1 MQRTVDQTTDQA
13 IAAALEPGI
22 RPGLYRDIAAELG
35 VGPHQVL
42 AVAGHLVHQMIAPG
56 VACDLPRD
64 QVEYSV
70 PDGFGSAGPQLGH
83 MPGTCPDCMEIPVKI
98 SRGAGSPMVKI
109 FPTGV

>member
-35 VGPHQVL
+35 VGHHQVL
-42 AVAGHLVHQMIAPG
+42 AVAGHLVHQMIATG
-56 VACDLPRD
+56 VTCDLPRD

-70 PDGFGSAGPQLGH
+70 HDGYGSDGTKIVH
-83 MPGTCPDCMEIPVKI
+83 MPVTCPDCMEIPVKI